1 LGGKGAT
8 LSSSMLRGF
17 LKENREEILLRARTR
32 VGARSVSKP
41 TELHPRDGLPLF
53 LDRLEGALLPA
64 SVLASAGGGGGG
76 PHARFNLD
84 AWDDDG
90 RALGSGLTIDQAIH
104 DYGDLCRV
112 VTELAIAGDVPIP
125 VEDCIALDLCFD
137 AAVACAASEC
147 HKA

>member
-1 LGGKGAT
+1 
-8 LSSSMLRGF
+8 MLRGF

-53 LDRLEGALLPA
+53 LDLLGSALLPA
-64 SVLASAGGGGGG
+64 SAGGRGTHDSISTHGTATAG
-76 PHARFNLD
+76 
-84 AWDDDG
+84 
-90 RALGSGLTIDQAIH
+90 LGSGLTIEQAIH

-112 VTELAIAGDVPIP
+112 VTEFAIAGDVPIA
-125 VEDCIALDLCFD
+125 VEDCITLDLCFD
-137 AAVACAASEC
+137 AAIACAASES

>member
-1 LGGKGAT
+1 
-8 LSSSMLRGF
+8 MLRGF

-32 VGARSVSKP
+32 VGARGVSKP

-53 LDRLEGALLPA
+53 LDLLGGALLPA
-64 SVLASAGGGGGG
+64 SEGGRGTRDSISTHGTTT
-76 PHARFNLD
+76 A
-84 AWDDDG
+84 
-90 RALGSGLTIDQAIH
+90 ALGSGLTIEQAIH

-112 VTELAIAGDVPIP
+112 VTELAIAGDVPIA